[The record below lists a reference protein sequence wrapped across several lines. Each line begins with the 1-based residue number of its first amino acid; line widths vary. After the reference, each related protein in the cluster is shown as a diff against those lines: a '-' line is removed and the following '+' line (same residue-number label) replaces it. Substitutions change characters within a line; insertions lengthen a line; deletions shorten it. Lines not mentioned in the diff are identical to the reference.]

1 MPGGAGF
8 RAAGYGN
15 QQQQQ
20 QQQQQPPPGRS
31 NVDLYQQ
38 QQQQQMSAGFRRPGS
53 GGFDGPGEPSRPN
66 PFGPGMGFDP
76 AKPATKDKV
85 ITNTRVELPASA
97 YRLEGPSVCCYF
109 AIRTFA

>member
-20 QQQQQPPPGRS
+20 QQPPSGRPNVDFYEQQQIF
-31 NVDLYQQ
+31 
-38 QQQQQMSAGFRRPGS
+38 AGFRRPGS

-66 PFGPGMGFDP
+66 PFGPGIGYDP
-76 AKPATKDKV
+76 AKPATKEKV

-97 YRLEGPSVCCYF
+97 YKLEGPSVCYYF
-109 AIRTFA
+109 ATHTFG